1 VAENDT
7 TSGPIIRW
15 TDYGCEGWKPNSYDT
30 IKEAL
35 EADRYSSP
43 ILITRLV
50 QYEVNEK

>member
-15 TDYGCEGWKPNSYDT
+15 TDYGCEGWKPDSFDT
-30 IKEAL
+30 VKEAL
-35 EADRYSSP
+35 ERARYGNS

-50 QYEVNEK
+50 QYEVIEK